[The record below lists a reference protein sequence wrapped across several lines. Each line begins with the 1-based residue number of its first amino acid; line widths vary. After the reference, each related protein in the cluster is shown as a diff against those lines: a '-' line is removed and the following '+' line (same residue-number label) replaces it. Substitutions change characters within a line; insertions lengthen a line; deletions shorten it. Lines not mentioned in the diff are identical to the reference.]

1 MNKLRIRSRRR
12 CILLTH
18 ACLLA
23 YDKGV
28 DIIAADEGL
37 IWRMS
42 HRGCSRQMDAVF
54 DKQYFPFRRVAAE
67 EKVILHNIEEFGD
80 VIETILLLWVHSEIA
95 AYEETVKATFAVT
108 KTMIKSTMK

>member
-1 MNKLRIRSRRR
+1 MNKLKRRSRRR

-18 ACLLA
+18 AYLLA

-28 DIIAADEGL
+28 DIIAADECL

-54 DKQYFPFRRVAAE
+54 DKQYFPCGRVAAVE
-67 EKVILHNIEEFGD
+67 VILHNIEEFCD
-80 VIETILLLWVHSEIA
+80 VIEAILLLGVHSEIA
-95 AYEETVKATFAVT
+95 ADKDTVKATFAVT
-108 KTMIKSTMK
+108 KTMMKSTMK